1 MLDLEYLQMCACC
14 HFRLFE
20 SLPGSSV
27 HGRNGQA
34 RYWSGLSSPPLR
46 GHPDAGT
53 EPASLMAPALAG
65 RFFNMSTTGGV
76 HLKMHYI
83 LRMFYFLFAEYFYL
97 VWRGIEFNQ
106 LLFCIHCNENLFSFT
121 LLMGWFPLTD
131 FLILIQFCIP
141 QLYCIIQC
149 MYHETWYVY
158 ILKDFCVYVNE
169 LYWIFLLT
177 SIYVIIVC
185 KIFAYTYKC

>member
-1 MLDLEYLQMCACC
+1 MFLRKLMYLFIWFLIFLGKKMILKLSRMLDLEYLQMCACWVTSD
-14 HFRLFE
+14 
-20 SLPGSSV
+20 SLNPC
-27 HGRNGQA
+27 QA
-34 RYWSGLSSPPLR
+34 PLSMTGMDRQAYWSGLSSPPPR
-46 GHPDAGT
+46 NHPDAGI
-53 EPASLMAPALAG
+53 EPASLKAPVLAG

-106 LLFCIHCNENLFSFT
+106 MLFCIHCNENLFSFT

-141 QLYCIIQC
+141 QL
-149 MYHETWYVY
+149 
-158 ILKDFCVYVNE
+158 
-169 LYWIFLLT
+169 
-177 SIYVIIVC
+177 
-185 KIFAYTYKC
+185 